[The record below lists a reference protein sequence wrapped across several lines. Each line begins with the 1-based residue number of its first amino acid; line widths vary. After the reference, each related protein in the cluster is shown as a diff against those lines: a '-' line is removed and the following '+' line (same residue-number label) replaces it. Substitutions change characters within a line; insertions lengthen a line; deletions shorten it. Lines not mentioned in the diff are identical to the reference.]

1 MTYLREN
8 DPACHLIYYLS
19 KCFPYEFM
27 VSIASFKSSLLQQY
41 FLNYGAIYNKIG
53 NKAWYTL
60 GHAYLVSYWSLP
72 KCYLKFSV
80 GSNRD
85 ILLSFISVPSIVK
98 NMVITI

>member
-27 VSIASFKSSLLQQY
+27 VSIASFKSSLFQQY

-72 KCYLKFSV
+72 KCYLCSKYCKKY
-80 GSNRD
+80 GHHNMMKAPRD
-85 ILLSFISVPSIVK
+85 S
-98 NMVITI
+98 